1 MPTRHRRPVSSI
13 AQAAAEAAEAARAE
27 DLWNQLL
34 GEVGNW
40 LGIGSNDTRY
50 ENELHFGGS
59 YPVSSLHDVT
69 EFNSQDITAIAS
81 DVFGDFWQLRG
92 NPNELNNVKTN
103 IFYEPMVQYLQG
115 LKDNNIKYNADD
127 MRQYVEGLVAN
138 EMYGTSTANMSE
150 ASPYANEIIQAFTD
164 RAGVS
169 GTRDPSAD
177 PEEINYTV
185 MGGGRR
191 ESVCADTACAVYTGA
206 GMVNY
211 LPWDMAA
218 GKWASSNDY
227 IIDALAGRKKGDDS
241 YKHWDTVASG
251 NISKVKNAQ
260 PGDWIIFGSFEAWL
274 PINHPDRCRGEGNES
289 CKHSM
294 VVLDVTEKGI
304 LFGSGN
310 MTMHAQDSFQPHGI
324 NTRFW
329 TWENLENMSA
339 GNQKA
344 NVYRFN
350 PQSDKF
356 AFFEGEVYSHK
367 SDDESYQLKSGQIEN
382 PFRY

>member
-1 MPTRHRRPVSSI
+1 
-13 AQAAAEAAEAARAE
+13 
-27 DLWNQLL
+27 
-34 GEVGNW
+34 
-40 LGIGSNDTRY
+40 
-50 ENELHFGGS
+50 
-59 YPVSSLHDVT
+59 
-69 EFNSQDITAIAS
+69 
-81 DVFGDFWQLRG
+81 
-92 NPNELNNVKTN
+92 
-103 IFYEPMVQYLQG
+103 
-115 LKDNNIKYNADD
+115 
-127 MRQYVEGLVAN
+127 
-138 EMYGTSTANMSE
+138 
-150 ASPYANEIIQAFTD
+150 
-164 RAGVS
+164 
-169 GTRDPSAD
+169 
-177 PEEINYTV
+177 
-185 MGGGRR
+185 
-191 ESVCADTACAVYTGA
+191 
-206 GMVNY
+206 